1 MGSTVIEVSLSEL
14 EEGEDERIEQ
24 IVDTLAN
31 DVVPSLAEA
40 ADVQGSAIASR
51 ALLEFAYIVGFTHN
65 ATDAMDILVSVGQ
78 AIQAGQ
84 SDAADVRKDRENSE
98 LDNGKSDLALRPV
111 SSRRTH

>member
-1 MGSTVIEVSLSEL
+1 MSSTVIEVSLSDL

-40 ADVQGSAIASR
+40 ADVEGSAIASR
-51 ALLEFAYIVGFTHN
+51 MLLEFAYVVGFTHS
-65 ATDAMDILVSVGQ
+65 AIDAMDVMVSVGQ

-84 SDAADVRKDRENSE
+84 ADAADVRKDQEHS
-98 LDNGKSDLALRPV
+98 DSDATKGDLALRPA

>member
-1 MGSTVIEVSLSEL
+1 MGSTVIEVSLSDL
-14 EEGEDERIEQ
+14 DEGEEERIEQ

-51 ALLEFAYIVGFTHN
+51 MLLEFAYIVGFTHS
-65 ATDAMDILVSVGQ
+65 ATDAMDVMVSVAQ

-84 SDAADVRKDRENSE
+84 ADAADVRKDQEHSE
-98 LDNGKSDLALRPV
+98 SDAAKHDPALRPA

>member
-1 MGSTVIEVSLSEL
+1 MSPTVIEVSLADL

-51 ALLEFAYIVGFTHN
+51 MLLEFAYIVGFSHS
-65 ATDAMDILVSVGQ
+65 ASDAMQALVSVGQ

-84 SDAADVRKDRENSE
+84 SDAADIRKDQE
-98 LDNGKSDLALRPV
+98 KSDAEGVKSDTALSPAT
-111 SSRRTH
+111 SRRTH

>member
-1 MGSTVIEVSLSEL
+1 MSATVIEVSLSDL
-14 EEGEDERIEQ
+14 EEGEEERIEQ

-51 ALLEFAYIVGFTHN
+51 ALMEFAYIVGFTHS
-65 ATDAMDILVSVGQ
+65 AADAMEILVSVGQ

-84 SDAADVRKDRENSE
+84 ADAADVRKDR
-98 LDNGKSDLALRPV
+98 DNGEPDAAKTDPALRPTT
-111 SSRRTH
+111 SRRTH